1 MKALLL
7 ATALAVLLPVGGY
20 AQTADELKKGSADTR
35 NVLNY
40 GLDYGQKR
48 YSPLDQINK
57 ETVARLVPA

>member
-7 ATALAVLLPVGGY
+7 ATALAVLLSVGGY
-20 AQTADELKKGSADTR
+20 AQTADELVKGAANTA

-40 GLDYGQKR
+40 GMGYHQQR

-57 ETVARLVPA
+57 